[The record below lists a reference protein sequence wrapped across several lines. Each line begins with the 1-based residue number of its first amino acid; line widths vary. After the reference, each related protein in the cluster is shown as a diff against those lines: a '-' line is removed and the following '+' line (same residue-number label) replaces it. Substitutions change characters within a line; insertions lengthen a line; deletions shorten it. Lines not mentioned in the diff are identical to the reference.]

1 MEILDGDGEG
11 SLNRDLVLKDG
22 RVLMRCKFPFADRSS
37 LERERLVAELFNAI
51 LESQFVIVN
60 AGEVLAVQLPSVD
73 KLF

>member
-1 MEILDGDGEG
+1 MKILDGDGEG
-11 SLNRDLVLKDG
+11 SLNRDLILKDG
-22 RVLMRCKFPFADRSS
+22 RVLMRCEFPFADHFP
-37 LERERLVAELFNAI
+37 LECERLVAELLNAI